1 MMKRKESKSRAM
13 LKYALLVPLIA
24 CLTGIN
30 VKISAQNPSA
40 ASSVSAKPETSSAA
54 AAQKQ
59 QPPKPAVDVT
69 QQQQSNVPPKIS
81 NENDDKEVFV
91 SVEHNPEFPGGMQ
104 ELYKF
109 IAENLKYP
117 AEAQQNGIQGKAIIR
132 FIVEKDGSVSNVEVL
147 RGFDANCDAE
157 AVRVIK
163 MLPKFKPGTQNGQV
177 VRVYYTLPINFVL
190 QKQDESSQT
199 QNSQQIDNALFIV
212 DGKEISKEEFNKIDP
227 KTIQALNV
235 LKNESATKLYG
246 DKGKNGV
253 VLITLKKP

>member
-30 VKISAQNPSA
+30 VKISAQNSSA

-54 AAQKQ
+54 AAPKQ
-59 QPPKPAVDVT
+59 QPTKPAVDVT

-117 AEAQQNGIQGKAIIR
+117 AEAHENGIQGRTVVR
-132 FIVEKDGSVSNVEVL
+132 FIVEKDGSVSNVDIL
-147 RGFDANCDAE
+147 KGFDANCDKE
-157 AVRVIK
+157 AVRVVQS
-163 MLPKFKPGTQNGQV
+163 LPNFKPGMQNGKP

-190 QKQDESSQT
+190 QKQNESSQP
-199 QNSQQIDNALFIV
+199 QNSQPIDNALFIV
-212 DGKEISKEEFNKIDP
+212 DGKEISKEEFYKIDV
-227 KTIQALNV
+227 KTIQAVNV

-253 VLITLKKP
+253 VLITLKKT